1 MKYCQFNGCSNKI
14 SKGAYC
20 EDHRRVS
27 PSKKKPK
34 NIYHHKNKS
43 FYKTE
48 AWKDLRSEVYERA
61 HGCCEECGKFVFGR
75 TAHCHHIVPI
85 KENPLLKLEPNN
97 IKLVCPQCH
106 VKIENEEKTK
116 KVFASYFK
124 IDPPYRNKFF
134 SFAER

>member
-14 SKGAYC
+14 IKGAYC

-97 IKLVCPQCH
+97 IKLVCPQ
-106 VKIENEEKTK
+106 
-116 KVFASYFK
+116 
-124 IDPPYRNKFF
+124 
-134 SFAER
+134 